1 MAQIT
6 SKVYSIEGMTH
17 PDPRGKV
24 FPYLFVED
32 QDDLTLI
39 DPAFLSQ
46 LPILENY
53 LLDIGYDIKNVKR
66 IILTHIHVD
75 HSQAANEVKR
85 KSGAKI
91 YSHWIESKYL
101 AQNPPYTG
109 PPSTQESFEKL
120 EKLGVSMETLLK
132 EYGSIEVEP
141 ISVDE
146 QVYDGDMIG
155 SLKVIHTP
163 GHTPGH
169 ISLYYE
175 KDRLLLGA
183 DSIYKHVFGAEGMYI
198 SAPQVSID
206 PTTAIVS
213 AQRLSKV
220 NFDKLLMAHQDSPL
234 LEGARETVEKLV
246 DESIRNLKKVDD

>member
-1 MAQIT
+1 MTQIT
-6 SKVYSIEGMTH
+6 PKVYSIEGITH

-32 QDDLTLI
+32 EDNLTLI

-46 LPILENY
+46 LPMLENY
-53 LLDIGYDIKNVKR
+53 LHEVGYDIKKVKR
-66 IILTHIHVD
+66 IILTHVHVD
-75 HSQAANEVKR
+75 HSQAANEIKK

-91 YSHWIESKYL
+91 YSHWIESRYL
-101 AQNPPYTG
+101 RHDPPYKG
-109 PPSTQESFEKL
+109 PPTTQDTVEKL
-120 EKLGVSMETLLK
+120 EKLGLSMDALLK
-132 EYGSIEVEP
+132 EYGSFEIEP

-146 QVYDGDMIG
+146 QVSDGDMIG

-175 KDRLLLGA
+175 KDRLLFGA

-206 PTTAIVS
+206 PITAIIS

-234 LEGARETVEKLV
+234 LEGARGIVETLV
-246 DESIRNLKKVDD
+246 AESIQKLKM

>member
-1 MAQIT
+1 MTQIT
-6 SKVYSIEGMTH
+6 SKLHSIEGITH

-32 QDDLTLI
+32 QDNLTLI
-39 DPAFLSQ
+39 DPSFLSQ

-53 LLDIGYDIKNVKR
+53 LLDAGYDIKNVKR
-66 IILTHIHVD
+66 IILTHVHVD
-75 HSQAANEVKR
+75 HSQAANEIKKR
-85 KSGAKI
+85 SGAKI
-91 YSHWIESKYL
+91 YSHWIESRYL
-101 AQNPPYTG
+101 IHDPPYQG
-109 PPSTQESFEKL
+109 PPTTQETVDKL
-120 EKLGVSMETLLK
+120 GKLGVSMRALIK
-132 EYGSIEVEP
+132 KYGSFEVEP

-146 QVYDGDMIG
+146 QVSDGDMIG
-155 SLKVIHTP
+155 SLRVIHTP

-175 KDRLLLGA
+175 EDKLLLGA

-206 PTTAIVS
+206 PVTAIIS

-220 NFDKLLMAHQDSPL
+220 NFDKLLMSHQDSPL
-234 LEGARETVEKLV
+234 LEGAREAVETLV
-246 DESIRNLKKVDD
+246 AESIQKLKR

>member
-1 MAQIT
+1 
-6 SKVYSIEGMTH
+6 
-17 PDPRGKV
+17 
-24 FPYLFVED
+24 VED

-39 DPAFLSQ
+39 DPSFLSQ
-46 LPILENY
+46 LPILEKY
-53 LLDIGYDIKNVKR
+53 LLDIGYDIKNIKR
-66 IILTHIHVD
+66 IILTHVHID

-91 YSHWIESKYL
+91 YSHWIEARYL
-101 AQNPPYTG
+101 GQNPPYPG
-109 PPSTQESFEKL
+109 PPSTQETVEKL
-120 EKLGVSMETLLK
+120 EKLGVSMEALRK

-141 ISVDE
+141 INVDE
-146 QVYDGDMIG
+146 EVSDCDMIG

-175 KDRLLLGA
+175 KDKLLLGA

-206 PTTAIVS
+206 PVTAIVS

-220 NFDKLLMAHQDSPL
+220 NFDKLLMAHQDSPI
-234 LEGARETVEKLV
+234 LEGAREAVEMLCCM
-246 DESIRNLKKVDD
+246 IRPYYK

>member
-1 MAQIT
+1 MTQIT
-6 SKVYSIEGMTH
+6 SKVYSIEGITH

-32 QDDLTLI
+32 RDNLTLI
-39 DPAFLSQ
+39 DPSFLSQ
-46 LPILENY
+46 LPILEKY
-53 LLDIGYDIKNVKR
+53 LLNVGYDIKNVRR
-66 IILTHIHVD
+66 IILTHVHVD
-75 HSQAANEVKR
+75 HSQAANEIKKR
-85 KSGAKI
+85 SGAKI
-91 YSHWIESKYL
+91 YSHWIESRYL
-101 AQNPPYTG
+101 SHDPPYQG
-109 PPSTQESFEKL
+109 PPTTQDTVDKL
-120 EKLGVSMETLLK
+120 EKLGVSMKALIK
-132 EYGSIEVEP
+132 EYGSFEVEP
-141 ISVDE
+141 TRVDE
-146 QVYDGDMIG
+146 QVSDGDMIG

-175 KDRLLLGA
+175 KDKLLLGA

-206 PTTAIVS
+206 PITAIIS

-234 LEGARETVEKLV
+234 LEGARGAVETVVAQSIQKLK
-246 DESIRNLKKVDD
+246 R

>member
-1 MAQIT
+1 MTQIT
-6 SKVYSIEGMTH
+6 PRVHSIEGITH

-32 QDDLTLI
+32 QDNLTLI
-39 DPAFLSQ
+39 DPSFLSQ

-66 IILTHIHVD
+66 IILTHVHVD
-75 HSQAANEVKR
+75 HSQAANEIKKR
-85 KSGAKI
+85 SGAKI
-91 YSHWIESKYL
+91 YSHWIESRYL
-101 AQNPPYTG
+101 IHDPPYLG
-109 PPSTQESFEKL
+109 PPTTQETVDKFEKL
-120 EKLGVSMETLLK
+120 GLSMRALIK
-132 EYGSIEVEP
+132 EYGSFEVEP

-146 QVYDGDMIG
+146 QVSDGDMIG

-175 KDRLLLGA
+175 KDKLLLGA

-206 PTTAIVS
+206 PVTAIIS

-220 NFDKLLMAHQDSPL
+220 SFDKLLMAHQDSPL
-234 LEGARETVEKLV
+234 LEGAREAVETLVAENIQKLK
-246 DESIRNLKKVDD
+246 R

>member
-1 MAQIT
+1 MTEIT
-6 SKVYSIEGMTH
+6 KNVYSIEGMTH

-32 QDDLTLI
+32 KDNLTLI
-39 DPAFLSQ
+39 DPGFLSQ
-46 LPILENY
+46 LPMLEKY
-53 LLDIGYDIKNVKR
+53 LQDIGYEIKNVKQ
-66 IILTHIHVD
+66 IILTHVHVD
-75 HSQAANEVKR
+75 HAQAANEVKR
-85 KSGAKI
+85 KSGARI
-91 YSHWIESKYL
+91 YSHWIEARYL
-101 AQNPPYTG
+101 AHNPPYMG
-109 PPSTQESFEKL
+109 PPSTQETIKKL
-120 EKLGVSMETLLK
+120 ENLGVSVESLSR
-132 EYGSIEVEP
+132 EYGTLEVEP

-146 QVYDGDMIG
+146 QVSDGDMIG

-175 KDRLLLGA
+175 KDKLLLGA

-198 SAPQVSID
+198 SAPQVSMD

-234 LEGARETVEKLV
+234 LERAREVVEKLV
-246 DESIRNLKKVDD
+246 AEYIRNLKN

>member
-1 MAQIT
+1 MTEIT
-6 SKVYSIEGMTH
+6 KNVYSIEGMTH
-17 PDPRGKV
+17 PDPHGKV
-24 FPYLFVED
+24 FPYVFVED
-32 QDDLTLI
+32 EDNLTLI
-39 DPAFLSQ
+39 DPGFLSK

-53 LLDIGYDIKNVKR
+53 LLDIGYDIKSVKR

-85 KSGAKI
+85 KSGARI
-91 YSHWIESKYL
+91 YSHWIEARYL
-101 AQNPPYTG
+101 AHDPPYMG
-109 PPSTQESFEKL
+109 PPSTQDSIKKL
-120 EKLGVSMETLLK
+120 EKLGVSLKSLTK
-132 EYGSIEVEP
+132 EYGSLEVEP

-146 QVYDGDMIG
+146 QVSDGDMIG

-175 KDRLLLGA
+175 KDKLLLGA
-183 DSIYKHVFGAEGMYI
+183 DSIYKKVFGSEGMYI
-198 SAPQVSID
+198 SAPLVSMD
-206 PTTAIVS
+206 PITAIVS

-234 LEGARETVEKLV
+234 LEGAREAVEKLV
-246 DESIRNLKKVDD
+246 AEYIGNLKR